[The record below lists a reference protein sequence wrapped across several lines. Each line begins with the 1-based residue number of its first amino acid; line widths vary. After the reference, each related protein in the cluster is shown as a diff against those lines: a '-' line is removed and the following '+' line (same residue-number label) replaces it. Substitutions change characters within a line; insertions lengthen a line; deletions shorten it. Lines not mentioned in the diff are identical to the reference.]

1 MPKYMSGN
9 LIVSVNEGVDAD
21 RIAELVLGNKL
32 FGEWSPVAPSS
43 PMQSCQPT
51 DDGVRIA
58 IDAKS
63 HAPVSDSDDTAEVG
77 EFVRDMMG
85 IDGVSDVQGNL
96 TICSS
101 QSLGHGS
108 LATHCLIDGNRV
120 ICEYE

>member
-1 MPKYMSGN
+1 MPKYMSGI

-21 RIAELVLGNKL
+21 RIAELVLGNKFL
-32 FGEWSPVAPSS
+32 GEWGPVAPSS

-63 HAPVSDSDDTAEVG
+63 PAPVSDSDDTAELG

-85 IDGVSDVQGNL
+85 IDGISDVQGNL

-101 QSLGHGS
+101 QSSGHGS
-108 LATHCLIDGNRV
+108 FTMHCLIDGNCV
-120 ICEYE
+120 TCEYE